1 MYVNKCAHCP
11 SGTLELRVDDETGPE
26 MVCIN
31 CARSASP
38 TRRDPRPA
46 RKRELCSGEG
56 TWPVSGSAQRMA
68 NHQTRGYCGT
78 CYLIVRV
85 SKQGLIAQHKEPQS
99 PEIQQAK
106 FMEWREKNP

>member
-1 MYVNKCAHCP
+1 
-11 SGTLELRVDDETGPE
+11 
-26 MVCIN
+26 
-31 CARSASP
+31 
-38 TRRDPRPA
+38 
-46 RKRELCSGEG
+46 
-56 TWPVSGSAQRMA
+56 MA